1 VNRRYFSI
9 NTTGSLASDAG
20 PISAAAAPAAT
31 MSALVAPQMSASDR
45 QGLHDNPRSGSV
57 ATACR
62 EPGLLAQAPFLP
74 NCPEQG
80 SGRGTRLA
88 VGSMLVIGRPST
100 TNSSYR

>member
-45 QGLHDNPRSGSV
+45 QGLHDNPRLGS
-57 ATACR
+57 
-62 EPGLLAQAPFLP
+62 
-74 NCPEQG
+74 
-80 SGRGTRLA
+80 
-88 VGSMLVIGRPST
+88 
-100 TNSSYR
+100 